1 MHLIRRVLSLLT
13 PVTGEAGRAP
23 AASVAPTEPAPEQQQ
38 ETAQPD
44 LLAAFLPRG
53 EVISLAEYRNGRQ

>member
-1 MHLIRRVLSLLT
+1 MHLIRRVLSLLA

-23 AASVAPTEPAPEQQQ
+23 TPAVAPTEPGRQQ
-38 ETAQPD
+38 ETPQRD